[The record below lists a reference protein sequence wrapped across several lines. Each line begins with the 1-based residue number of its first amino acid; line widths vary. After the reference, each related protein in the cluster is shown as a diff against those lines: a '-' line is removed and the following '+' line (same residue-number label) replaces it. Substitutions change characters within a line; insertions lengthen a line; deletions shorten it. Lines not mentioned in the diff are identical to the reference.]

1 MCLKILFYEDHSSK
15 DYKVFTIVFTIISTF
30 YFLKA
35 FHSHMMFLQVL
46 IQLTKWNYWM
56 QITSQK
62 FQSLPLIYLKKK
74 SEWIVN
80 HIHLHLFPMYQINY
94 QVSLTTFHPSM
105 DRFYIIKNLKFDQVY
120 IFNLSLLSTQNSYLN
135 YS

>member
-62 FQSLPLIYLKKK
+62 FQSLPLIYLK
-74 SEWIVN
+74 ERNGWIVN
-80 HIHLHLFPMYQINY
+80 HIHLHLFPMYQTNHQMPLI
-94 QVSLTTFHPSM
+94 TFHPSM
-105 DRFYIIKNLKFDQVY
+105 DRFYIIGNLGFGQVY
-120 IFNLSLLSTQNSYLN
+120 ILEFPLLLIRNNYLN